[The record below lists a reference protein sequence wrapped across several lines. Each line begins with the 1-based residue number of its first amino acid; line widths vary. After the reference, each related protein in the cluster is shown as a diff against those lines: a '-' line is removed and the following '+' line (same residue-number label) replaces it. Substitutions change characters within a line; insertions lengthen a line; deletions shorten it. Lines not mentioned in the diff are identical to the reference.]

1 MKYRKITYLETKKIS
16 CKITKK
22 KKPAKL
28 RQKKKIV
35 KLHNYKIEKKFA
47 KSLIIFKK

>member
-22 KKPAKL
+22 TAKL
-28 RQKKKIV
+28 RQKIIV